1 MPFMRNVGYSIY
13 GIYDSFGV
21 RQIIRLRLGFRYL
34 REHKCRKKE
43 VKTFSVSKIYLIEA
57 DKL

>member
-1 MPFMRNVGYSIY
+1 MRNVGYSIY

-21 RQIIRLRLGFRYL
+21 RQTIRLRLGFRYL